1 MRRFPPSPITALVDE
16 TPQYDL
22 GESYCRE
29 LTLGDLLSAD
39 EIAALSQVPLG
50 YGSSAG
56 APELRQL
63 IADRSGVTPDEVLL
77 TTGAASSLFLLG
89 LLFGDADSEI
99 VVVRPSF
106 PPMFDALRGINARIA
121 TVQLRFAD
129 GYRLDPT
136 VLRDALSANT
146 RLVMLASPHSPSGV
160 VMSRE
165 DIEQTLAVIEQ
176 VCPDAYLLVDEIYRE
191 ATHGQAPVPP
201 SSAALSPKVITCS
214 SLSKA
219 HGAPGLRIGWM
230 TVRDTDLYGQLRLAR
245 FNSAVSC
252 GTLDEVLA
260 ARVLQRAES
269 ILAPRRTLLADALA
283 VVEDWLATQQGD
295 LRWVRP
301 DAGAFCCV
309 ELDPDAFPAAR
320 VERFYAELSER
331 STAVAPGE
339 WFGDD
344 RRVFRLGFGYEPL
357 DKLGAG
363 LDVITQALRAS
374 ERMSQPEVAGRRADL
389 V

>member
-89 LLFGDADSEI
+89 LLFGDADSDI

-191 ATHGQAPVPP
+191 ATHGQALVPP

-230 TVRDTDLYGQLRLAR
+230 TVHDTDLYGQLRLAR

-283 VVEDWLATQQGD
+283 VVEDWLATQHGD

-320 VERFYAELSER
+320 VERLYAELSER

-357 DKLGAG
+357 DELGAG

-374 ERMSQPEVAGRRADL
+374 ERMSQPEVAATPG
-389 V
+389 

>member
-191 ATHGQAPVPP
+191 ATHGPAPVPP

-230 TVRDTDLYGQLRLAR
+230 TVHDTDLYGQLRLAR

-374 ERMSQPEVAGRRADL
+374 ERMSQPEVAATPG
-389 V
+389 

>member
-230 TVRDTDLYGQLRLAR
+230 TVRDTDLYRQLRLAR

-283 VVEDWLATQQGD
+283 VVEDWLATQHGD

-374 ERMSQPEVAGRRADL
+374 ERMSRPEVAATPG
-389 V
+389 

>member
-176 VCPDAYLLVDEIYRE
+176 VCPDAYLLVDEIYRD

-283 VVEDWLATQQGD
+283 VVEDWLATQHGD

-309 ELDPDAFPAAR
+309 ELDPDAFPDAR

-374 ERMSQPEVAGRRADL
+374 ERMSQPEVAATPG
-389 V
+389 

>member
-1 MRRFPPSPITALVDE
+1 MRRFPASPITALVDE
-16 TPQYDL
+16 TPHYDL

-29 LTLGDLLSAD
+29 LTLGELLSAD
-39 EIAALSQVPLG
+39 ELGALSQVPLG

-63 IADRSGVTPDEVLL
+63 IADRSGVTRDEVLL
-77 TTGAASSLFLLG
+77 TTGGASSLFLLG

-99 VVVRPSF
+99 VMVRPSF
-106 PPMFDALRGINARIA
+106 PPMLDALRGINARIA

-129 GYRLDPT
+129 GYRFDPT
-136 VLRDALSANT
+136 VLRDALTANT
-146 RLVMLASPHSPSGV
+146 RLVMLASPHSPSGI

-165 DIEQTLAVIEQ
+165 DIEQTLAAIEQ
-176 VCPDAYLLVDEIYRE
+176 VCPDAFLLVDEIYRD
-191 ATHGQAPVPP
+191 ATHGHAPIPP

-230 TVRDTDLYGQLRLAR
+230 TVRDTDLYEQLRLAR

-269 ILAPRRTLLADALA
+269 ILAPRRTFLADAVA
-283 VVEDWLATQQGD
+283 IVEDWLATQHGY

-309 ELDPDAFPAAR
+309 ELDPDAFPPAR
-320 VERFYAELSER
+320 VERFYAELSEGR
-331 STAVAPGE
+331 IAVAPGH

-344 RRVFRLGFGYEPL
+344 ARVFRLGFGYEPL
-357 DKLGAG
+357 DQLRAG
-363 LDVITQALRAS
+363 LAMITQALQGSAS
-374 ERMSQPEVAGRRADL
+374 MSQPAAASTL
-389 V
+389 Q

>member
-191 ATHGQAPVPP
+191 ATHGQALVPP

-283 VVEDWLATQQGD
+283 VVEDWLATQHGD

-320 VERFYAELSER
+320 VERLYAELSER

-357 DKLGAG
+357 DELGAG

-374 ERMSQPEVAGRRADL
+374 ERMSQPEVAATPG
-389 V
+389 

>member
-16 TPQYDL
+16 SPQYDL

-29 LTLGDLLSAD
+29 LTLGELLSAD
-39 EIAALSQVPLG
+39 EITALSQVPLG

-89 LLFGDADSEI
+89 LLLGDADSEI

-176 VCPDAYLLVDEIYRE
+176 VCPDAYLLVDEIYRD

-252 GTLDEVLA
+252 GTVDEVLA

-283 VVEDWLATQQGD
+283 VVEDWLATQHGD

-320 VERFYAELSER
+320 VERLYAELSER

-357 DKLGAG
+357 DTLGAG

-374 ERMSQPEVAGRRADL
+374 ERMSQPEVAATPG
-389 V
+389 